1 VSWDGGVRDC
11 SGGCLGVD
19 FERMRRMVRMIMV
32 VAIARVN
39 RFTIRI
45 TGSVAGSGLSRGS
58 LILSSLHAAVIID
71 TMEGGY
77 A

>member
-1 VSWDGGVRDC
+1 MRDC

-19 FERMRRMVRMIMV
+19 FERMRMIVRMIMV
-32 VAIARVN
+32 VVMARVN

-45 TGSVAGSGLSRGS
+45 TGGVVGLNLSCGS
-58 LILSSLHAAVIID
+58 LILSSLHAAVILD